1 MVPVMPSMLSVKA
14 SLSLRLTCI
23 SLYVLVPMGVPVT
36 PVLAPPF
43 KEPIVLGR
51 CAYLLDGLLK
61 FLGAVSGL
69 EPGDLTAISCARLFC
84 SNAFKKVPLN

>member
-1 MVPVMPSMLSVKA
+1 MYLSVCLGA
-14 SLSLRLTCI
+14 HGHACHSCVGTS
-23 SLYVLVPMGVPVT
+23 VE
-36 PVLAPPF
+36 
-43 KEPIVLGR
+43 EPIVLGR
-51 CAYLLDGLLK
+51 CAYLLDGLPK